1 MIHVTNEVLFKKELI
16 CLSSFDFTKEKEK
29 KKSVLKI
36 TKQKVQIYFGYFSA
50 ILAKT

>member
-29 KKSVLKI
+29 KSVLKI

>member
-1 MIHVTNEVLFKKELI
+1 MIRVTYEVPFKKGLI
-16 CLSSFDFTKEKEK
+16 CISSFDFTKEKE

-36 TKQKVQIYFGYFSA
+36 TKQKVQIYFRYFSA